1 MKKIFTSVGFLA
13 LGLMASAQGIEIYLP
28 GEDLDVSGTVVDIT
42 SGDEVLHQDFDVKN
56 ASGSAQTLRIT
67 RIKVEELAGTLDYLC
82 WGADAETGACYSAG
96 QVSPENPWTTPD
108 EANLA
113 NGAIG
118 WLATYHQT
126 EGNAGCAQYRY
137 YVINDSDERLDSV
150 DVRYCSTVGVKEEI
164 KENISVYPNPA
175 NQLVNIVLDQNV
187 SNVSFKLFNVL
198 GDVIVSRNLNKGQNT
213 LSVSDLPNGVYFYAI
228 VYDGATVE
236 TKKLVVKH

>member
-1 MKKIFTSVGFLA
+1 MKKIITCVGLLSFA
-13 LGLMASAQGIEIYLP
+13 FSAGAQGIEIYFP
-28 GEDLDVSGTVVDIT
+28 GEAVDVSGTVVDIT
-42 SGDEVLHQDFDVKN
+42 SEEDALHRDFDVKN
-56 ASGSAQTLRIT
+56 VSGSTQTLRIT
-67 RIKVEELAGTLDYLC
+67 RIKVEELSGTMDYLC
-82 WGADAETGACYSAG
+82 WGADAETGTCYSAG
-96 QVSPENPWTTPD
+96 TVSPENPWTTPD
-108 EANLA
+108 EADLA
-113 NGAIG
+113 DGAIG

-175 NQLVNIVLDQNV
+175 NQLVNVVLDQSV

-198 GDVIVSRNLNKGQNT
+198 GDVIVSKNLNKGQNT
-213 LSVSDLPNGVYFYAI
+213 LSVADLPNGVYFYAI
-228 VYDGATVE
+228 LHDGATVE